1 MHVKNV
7 KCVTDREKEMP
18 VDCIVEGLYIK
29 HLIASLQE
37 TSKVFILS
45 VPVVGKEKLATV
57 KDRA

>member
-1 MHVKNV
+1 MKNV
-7 KCVTDREKEMP
+7 KCAVDRENEML
-18 VDCIVEGLYIK
+18 VDCTVEGLYIK
-29 HLIASLQE
+29 HLIASLQQ

>member
-1 MHVKNV
+1 ML
-7 KCVTDREKEMP
+7 
-18 VDCIVEGLYIK
+18 VDCTVEGLYIK
-29 HLIASLQE
+29 HLIASLQQ

>member
-1 MHVKNV
+1 MKNV
-7 KCVTDREKEMP
+7 KCAVDREKEML
-18 VDCIVEGLYIK
+18 VDCTVEGLYIK
-29 HLIASLQE
+29 HLIASLQQ

>member
-1 MHVKNV
+1 MKSV
-7 KCVTDREKEMP
+7 KCVTDREKEMLA
-18 VDCIVEGLYIK
+18 DCAVEGLYIK

-37 TSKVFILS
+37 ASKAFILS